1 MGTGSKGQIKRFEK
15 LWENWTSLKHKDMVP
30 AELSTISKEARFF
43 SMDNRKDAMGTCQEL
58 ARCPSTA
65 KSKQIRRL
73 FIEKS
78 VPLGHYDLTP
88 NEVISQRLFHHV
100 DLPGALSLLT
110 LAADFGVVYLMLALQ
125 TYRKLESKSSRF
137 YSDFKGR
144 LRSETMCI
152 ESS

>member
-1 MGTGSKGQIKRFEK
+1 MAEAELSCKSRGNCKQRADKKIWKSLGK
-15 LWENWTSLKHKDMVP
+15 LDKFKNKDMVP
-30 AELSTISKEARFF
+30 EELSTISKEARFF

-100 DLPGALSLLT
+100 DLPGALNLLT
-110 LAADFGVVYLMLALQ
+110 LAADFGVVYLMLVLQ
-125 TYRKLESKSSRF
+125 TYRKLESKSSKFLLRF
-137 YSDFKGR
+137 QRKA
-144 LRSETMCI
+144 
-152 ESS
+152 